1 MYIYIINKNINQK
14 YIILFLLMYI
24 IRYQQL
30 NTKKN
35 QKELL
40 YF

>member
-30 NTKKN
+30 NTEKLSK
-35 QKELL
+35 
-40 YF
+40 

>member
-14 YIILFLLMYI
+14 YITLFLLMYI

-30 NTKKN
+30 NTKKY